1 MASENDDFEIVD
13 YDDIEAN
20 NSESDFYNLEDREE
34 TEPSDDG
41 RRSEGGSSNGENPSE
56 RKEISGSIHAEY
68 SSADEMLDSTEP
80 KSKLIIF
87 IIFRFRQ
94 HKKN

>member
-34 TEPSDDG
+34 TEITTEPSDDG
-41 RRSEGGSSNGENPSE
+41 GVRSEGGSSNGGNPSE
-56 RKEISGSIHAEY
+56 KKEISGSIHNEY

-80 KSKLIIF
+80 KSKF
-87 IIFRFRQ
+87 
-94 HKKN
+94 NN

>member
-34 TEPSDDG
+34 TEITTEPSDDG
-41 RRSEGGSSNGENPSE
+41 RRSEAESSKGENPSE
-56 RKEISGSIHAEY
+56 KKEISGSIHNEY
-68 SSADEMLDSTEP
+68 SSADEILDSTEP
-80 KSKLIIF
+80 KSKFNI
-87 IIFRFRQ
+87 
-94 HKKN
+94 